1 MMLDL
6 APLLTLALSPGANPA
21 MPNPLVLGRSP
32 CASYT
37 FAKLQRAAQ
46 LPGAGFK
53 DPKGFGID
61 EGGLRAPEV
70 GVLDVL
76 VTHAC
81 TALVRPRGREALARA
96 VFRAREAAGHHRSG
110 TEDGC
115 PLAVVTTV
123 GVTAERCDVA
133 GSEHLR

>member
-6 APLLTLALSPGANPA
+6 APLFALALSPGANPA

-61 EGGLRAPEV
+61 EGGLSKILWSQFGLASAQSGSLVERASFERIRNIEAVSYTHLTLPTI
-70 GVLDVL
+70 LL
-76 VTHAC
+76 V
-81 TALVRPRGREALARA
+81 
-96 VFRAREAAGHHRSG
+96 
-110 TEDGC
+110 
-115 PLAVVTTV
+115 
-123 GVTAERCDVA
+123 
-133 GSEHLR
+133 